1 MLWTEGQKRG
11 LTINQIVRLIST
23 NPAKLCGLDNKKGA
37 LKCGYD
43 ADFVVW
49 NPNESF
55 KIYQK
60 DIEHKNKVS
69 FLEDPSTKN
78 VLTSHKH
85 IRSIEIL
92 VGG

>member
-11 LTINQIVRLIST
+11 LTINEIVRLIST

-55 KIYQK
+55 IINQK
-60 DIEHKNKVS
+60 DIEHKNKVR
-69 FLEDPSTKN
+69 FLASADVSHSKN
-78 VLTSHKH
+78 IKFIPKISKN
-85 IRSIEIL
+85 IK
-92 VGG
+92 